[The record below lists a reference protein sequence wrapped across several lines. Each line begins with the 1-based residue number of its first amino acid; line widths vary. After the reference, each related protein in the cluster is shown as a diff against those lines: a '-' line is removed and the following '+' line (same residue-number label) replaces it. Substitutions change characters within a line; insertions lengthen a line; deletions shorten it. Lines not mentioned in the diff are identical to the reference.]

1 MKALDVCADERQQ
14 SEALPVRFA
23 FFLPPPPQDFIFAHF
38 YPTCRNTSGV
48 ERATRFI
55 TKVLGDGRVAVVV
68 AVGGGGGSIQK
79 LIWKSEQTFKSM
91 RCAKRVESLDW
102 PLHQSGSA
110 FTEARANF
118 SHVQTHKWKS
128 STAGGNGFLPDKN
141 KNRNLASTGV
151 HWAESR
157 ALILMNDWNI
167 WQGIH
172 INPAEDIHFPITIM

>member
-1 MKALDVCADERQQ
+1 MRSVWRRWTCARKNDSKARRSLF
-14 SEALPVRFA
+14 FA
-23 FFLPPPPQDFIFAHF
+23 PTQYFIFAHF

-55 TKVLGDGRVAVVV
+55 TEALGDGRVAVW
-68 AVGGGGGSIQK
+68 GGGSIQK
-79 LIWKSEQTFKSM
+79 LIWKSEQIFKSM
-91 RCAKRVESLDW
+91 RCAKRIESLDS
-102 PLHQSGSA
+102 PLHQPSSA
-110 FTEARANF
+110 LAETRANF
-118 SHVQTHKWKS
+118 SHIQTYKWKS
-128 STAGGNGFLPDKN
+128 SSAGGNGLLPDKN

-157 ALILMNDWNI
+157 VLILMNDWNI